1 MSGGMGL
8 TRYLKNYKTE
18 SIVGPLFKMLEAS
31 FELIVP
37 VLMARLIDV
46 GVGGRDTGVILTTA
60 CPMFSIYPILAGRS
74 GEEGMAAAALL
85 GTTLASF
92 FSISALLW
100 LLG

>member
-46 GVGGRDTGVILTTA
+46 GVGGRDTGVILTTGGLMVA
-60 CPMFSIYPILAGRS
+60 MG
-74 GEEGMAAAALL
+74 LL
-85 GTTLASF
+85 GLACSLT
-92 FSISALLW
+92 AQYCAARAANR
-100 LLG
+100 